1 MSEKLKVD
9 YRDDIITDGEPLR
22 KYNMISNSDG
32 TVSFVDTTSYE
43 QNGDI
48 FGCDDINLTNTKV
61 NEIEDNQ
68 NIKSISLD
76 SIGMTTD
83 SKLIDICN
91 AMPNNSKTS
100 YFLSALPSGSDYPQ
114 AYSVVEILRMNVT
127 RTRITC
133 SRSDGSGNDTYI
145 NTWRSDVGL
154 SGWSR
159 YAVTDN
165 LFGTTISNLDTV
177 SGMGIY
183 YTTANPIS
191 FPSGLGGNGCV
202 VINTAMS
209 SSNYAVQLA
218 FGFGSDKIAI
228 RRKNGST
235 TWTSWRYTTLSSA
248 S

>member
-9 YRDDIITDGEPLR
+9 YRDDIITDGDPLR
-22 KYNMISNSDG
+22 RYKMISNSDG
-32 TVSFVDTTSYE
+32 TISFQDVTTYE

-68 NIKSISLD
+68 DIKSISLE
-76 SIGMTTD
+76 SIRMTASSDLATICSSMPD
-83 SKLIDICN
+83 KTRILVDVNDPDLINYPKAYGVAEITRISSVRTTIN
-91 AMPNNSKTS
+91 FMRVQNSANES
-100 YFLSALPSGSDYPQ
+100 YF
-114 AYSVVEILRMNVT
+114 
-127 RTRITC
+127 
-133 SRSDGSGNDTYI
+133 

-165 LFGTTISNLDTV
+165 LFGTNISNLDAV

-183 YTTANPIS
+183 YTSANPTS
-191 FPSGLGGNGCV
+191 FPSGLGGNACV
-202 VINTAMS
+202 VINTASS
-209 SSNYAVQLA
+209 SSNYAVQFA
-218 FGFGSDKIAI
+218 FGFGSNKIAI

-235 TWTSWRYTTLSSA
+235 TWTSWMYTTLSSA